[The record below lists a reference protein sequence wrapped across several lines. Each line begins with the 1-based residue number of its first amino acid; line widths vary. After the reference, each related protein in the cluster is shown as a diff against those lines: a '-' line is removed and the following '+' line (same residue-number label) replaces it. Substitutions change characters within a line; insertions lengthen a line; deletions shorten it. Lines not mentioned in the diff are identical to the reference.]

1 MIKIDL
7 WWDVQNAASTILIW
21 FDQDL
26 WDAFYILRVKIKG
39 STVYLCQIFWNTN
52 EVQTQD
58 FLTSVCNAECCMII
72 NGWSNR
78 KSCTNCCT
86 FLIGR
91 VPDHWCTH
99 GLPEAT
105 AVCPNHAGLA
115 RQRSK
120 SRTETGSL
128 HSRIPSRPEW
138 DLSAIHRDWY
148 TTEVSQSCPVVS
160 DSIPASSRHFPVLSR
175 VVESTWKKQWKES
188 KMAVKAKLR
197 FQLPSH
203 SVSEFIDLLSP
214 VGGRYYS
221 SQLVL

>member
-1 MIKIDL
+1 MRRTKRSIYYIKFDLIKICEMHFIFYVSKSKV
-7 WWDVQNAASTILIW
+7 VQCTFVRYFEIA
-21 FDQDL
+21 
-26 WDAFYILRVKIKG
+26 Y
-39 STVYLCQIFWNTN
+39 
-52 EVQTQD
+52 EVQTLD

-99 GLPEAT
+99 GLSEAT
-105 AVCPNHAGLA
+105 AVCPNHARLA
-115 RQRSK
+115 RQRSQ
-120 SRTETGSL
+120 SRTETGSR

-138 DLSAIHRDWY
+138 DMSAIHRDWY

-160 DSIPASSRHFPVLSR
+160 DSIPASSHHFPVLSR